1 MTRETIYNKFVTIL
15 VNIEDTE
22 ELSQEELNQIT
33 DEVSAYCD
41 TINPDREYPKVVIR

>member
-1 MTRETIYNKFVTIL
+1 MTRETIYNKFVLIIGD
-15 VNIEDTE
+15 VEDTT

-33 DEVSAYCD
+33 DETSAYCD